1 MEGKIDNS
9 ASGGFT
15 LNWVGIAAGVL
26 GIGSVLWFLW
36 VFFLDQGAVSRWMT
50 LAPPLVA
57 VGLGVIGTVEGRSK
71 GLGTRIAVVRLS
83 LGLVSFLLLA
93 VLTYLLF
100 STWD

>member
-1 MEGKIDNS
+1 
-9 ASGGFT
+9 
-15 LNWVGIAAGVL
+15 
-26 GIGSVLWFLW
+26 
-36 VFFLDQGAVSRWMT
+36 MT

-71 GLGTRIAVVRLS
+71 GLGTRMAVVGLS